1 MANENAPIG
10 KDHVTI
16 AVSGAYGARR
26 WISENLRVAEWC
38 FWG

>member
-16 AVSGAYGARR
+16 AVSGAYGGKTVDFRKFA
-26 WISENLRVAEWC
+26 VAEWC